1 MINNLLLIFSAVSF
15 LFFGIGCLRSPY
27 LIAEFERYSVPQFR
41 TLTGLL
47 QLLGGLGILGGFYWN
62 PLQLFS
68 CFGLALLMLF
78 GVGVRI
84 KIKDSFIQCFP
95 AAFYCFLNI
104 YLVWSLIKT
113 LTYP

>member
-15 LFFGIGCLRSPY
+15 LFFGIGCMRSPY
-27 LIAEFERYSVPQFR
+27 LIAEFERYGVPQFR

-47 QLLGGLGILGGFYWN
+47 QLLGGLGILLGFYWS
-62 PLQLFS
+62 PLQILS

-84 KIKDSFIQCFP
+84 KIKDNFIQSFP
-95 AAFYCFLNI
+95 AAFYCFLNS
-104 YLVWSLIKT
+104 YLFWL
-113 LTYP
+113 LL

>member
-1 MINNLLLIFSAVSF
+1 MINNLLLIFSALSF

-27 LIAEFERYSVPQFR
+27 LIAEFERYGVPQFR

-47 QLLGGLGILGGFYWN
+47 QLLGGMGILLGYYWI

-68 CFGLALLMLF
+68 CFGLTLLMLF

-84 KIKDSFIQCFP
+84 KIKDNFIQSFP
-95 AAFYCFLNI
+95 AAFYCLLNS
-104 YLVWSLIKT
+104 YLFWSL
-113 LTYP
+113 L